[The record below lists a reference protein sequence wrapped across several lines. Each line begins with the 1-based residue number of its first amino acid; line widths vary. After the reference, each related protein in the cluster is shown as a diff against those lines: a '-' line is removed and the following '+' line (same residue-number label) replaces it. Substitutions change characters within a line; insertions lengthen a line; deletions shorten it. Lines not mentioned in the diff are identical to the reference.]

1 MPGVSGGS
9 LRDRDLPYLVSASS
23 AVYLGLLGILDF
35 ISNLLASA
43 SGGIRCNTCNG
54 KVSNPIADAKPGLL
68 ISDAPLVSGIHL
80 PLPQDDDIL
89 VPLDPFESH
98 SDTVRRRL
106 LFNG

>member
-9 LRDRDLPYLVSASS
+9 LRDQDLPYLVSASS
-23 AVYLGLLGILDF
+23 AVYLELLGILDF

-43 SGGIRCNTCNG
+43 SGGIICNTCNG

-80 PLPQDDDIL
+80 PLPQVDDIL
-89 VPLDPFESH
+89 VPLDPSESH